1 MRKRKG
7 NKGWGSFVQTL
18 ILITYALDG
27 VKEDLSSGRSRPSD
41 NGGGGGRGR
50 RSSRPSGKGGRSP
63 EKFFSV
69 LRASVLKTRGD
80 PPLDSPLLSL

>member
-27 VKEDLSSGRSRPSD
+27 VKEDLSSGGSKPSD
-41 NGGGGGRGR
+41 NGGRGGG
-50 RSSRPSGKGGRSP
+50 
-63 EKFFSV
+63 EAV
-69 LRASVLKTRGD
+69 IQTLR
-80 PPLDSPLLSL
+80 

>member
-1 MRKRKG
+1 MRKGKG

-27 VKEDLSSGRSRPSD
+27 VKEDLSSGGSKPSD
-41 NGGGGGRGR
+41 NGGGGGVR
-50 RSSRPSGKGGRSP
+50 RSSRPSGKGGRCP
-63 EKFFSV
+63 EKFFSA
-69 LRASVLKTRGD
+69 LRASVLKARGD

>member
-41 NGGGGGRGR
+41 NGGGGGGR

-69 LRASVLKTRGD
+69 LRALVLKTRGD

>member
-27 VKEDLSSGRSRPSD
+27 VKEDLSSGGSKPSD
-41 NGGGGGRGR
+41 NGGRGGWGGGHPDPQVRGGGLPKNFF
-50 RSSRPSGKGGRSP
+50 RPFGP
-63 EKFFSV
+63 QF
-69 LRASVLKTRGD
+69 
-80 PPLDSPLLSL
+80 